1 LRLSLQPLI
10 CPADRFFGLLKLR
23 RSDSYY
29 RGKDVINDFS
39 RALVLPYCDLP
50 GYRKVGE
57 RLRASLSSQLDQL
70 FQMPFVDQPRSFR
83 GELSQRSFSFSILL
97 FAFSPCSTRE
107 GQVPKLHFAQTL
119 VSGWCLLKTLLT
131 LGIYWQSVPAL
142 APGFCLIQL
151 AAATLRNWSE
161 LVSPTG
167 KSPRRPASPPQRRRY
182 TGVCF
187 RPRGYALLPKGGHR
201 TPMRRSAPKIPRR
214 RGSTADDR
222 SSSRR
227 RRQ

>member
-1 LRLSLQPLI
+1 MRLSLQPLI

-97 FAFSPCSTRE
+97 FAFSR
-107 GQVPKLHFAQTL
+107 
-119 VSGWCLLKTLLT
+119 
-131 LGIYWQSVPAL
+131 
-142 APGFCLIQL
+142 
-151 AAATLRNWSE
+151 
-161 LVSPTG
+161 
-167 KSPRRPASPPQRRRY
+167 RRPASPPQRRRCR
-182 TGVCF
+182 GVLVQTARLCVAAECA
-187 RPRGYALLPKGGHR
+187 RWASNADATLR
-201 TPMRRSAPKIPRR
+201 TRNSAPSLIE
-214 RGSTADDR
+214 SR
-222 SSSRR
+222 SSIMVTAPSAMRLSIR
-227 RRQ
+227 GRSTIADR

>member
-1 LRLSLQPLI
+1 MRLSLQPLI

-29 RGKDVINDFS
+29 REKDVINDFS

-57 RLRASLSSQLDQL
+57 RLRASLSSQPDQL

-97 FAFSPCSTRE
+97 FAFSR
-107 GQVPKLHFAQTL
+107 
-119 VSGWCLLKTLLT
+119 
-131 LGIYWQSVPAL
+131 
-142 APGFCLIQL
+142 
-151 AAATLRNWSE
+151 
-161 LVSPTG
+161 
-167 KSPRRPASPPQRRRY
+167 RRPASPPQRRRY
-182 TGVCF
+182 KGVCF
-187 RPRGYALLPKGGHR
+187 RPRGCALLRNVPDGHR

>member
-1 LRLSLQPLI
+1 MRLSLQPLI

-97 FAFSPCSTRE
+97 FAFSRG
-107 GQVPKLHFAQTL
+107 GQHHHL
-119 VSGWCLLKTLLT
+119 
-131 LGIYWQSVPAL
+131 SVV
-142 APGFCLIQL
+142 
-151 AAATLRNWSE
+151 AAEAFW
-161 LVSPTG
+161 
-167 KSPRRPASPPQRRRY
+167 
-182 TGVCF
+182 F
-187 RPRGYALLPKGGHR
+187 RPRGYALLPNAQGEHR

>member
-1 LRLSLQPLI
+1 MRLSLQPLI

-83 GELSQRSFSFSILL
+83 GELSQRSFSPSYFSL
-97 FAFSPCSTRE
+97 
-107 GQVPKLHFAQTL
+107 Q
-119 VSGWCLLKTLLT
+119 
-131 LGIYWQSVPAL
+131 
-142 APGFCLIQL
+142 
-151 AAATLRNWSE
+151 
-161 LVSPTG
+161 
-167 KSPRRPASPPQRRRY
+167 PRRPASPPQRRRY
-182 TGVCF
+182 RGICF
-187 RPRGYALLPKGGHR
+187 RPRGYALLRNVPDGHR

>member
-29 RGKDVINDFS
+29 REKDVINDFS

-57 RLRASLSSQLDQL
+57 RLRASLSSQPDQL

-97 FAFSPCSTRE
+97 FAFSR
-107 GQVPKLHFAQTL
+107 
-119 VSGWCLLKTLLT
+119 
-131 LGIYWQSVPAL
+131 
-142 APGFCLIQL
+142 
-151 AAATLRNWSE
+151 
-161 LVSPTG
+161 
-167 KSPRRPASPPQRRRY
+167 RRPASPPQHRRY
-182 TGVCF
+182 RGVCF
-187 RPRGYALLPKGGHR
+187 RSHGYAWLRNVPDGHR
-201 TPMRRSAPKIPRR
+201 TPMRRSAPGTPRR